1 MRSALGNAASTVAT
15 AVKPTIFYVCD
26 AAKKGDLSLLTSL
39 LDAGGNVNETR
50 SGVIEVYGFTALHE
64 ACYNRQHNAV
74 SLLLSRGADPNVR
87 TLGGLVSGKKT
98 PLMVACEADASLC
111 VNALFSS
118 TLLDANA
125 TCQSGWPALHY
136 AVNSGSSMSVNSLL
150 SFPST
155 NPNFIL
161 SNSLSALDISFEK
174 SETNSSVSLLIIS
187 ALVQCTREPLIHAS
201 LRRIVQNQYVN
212 ALQLARRVGVLNDQ
226 TIVLELL
233 TIALDVIDAS
243 HKESEAIVERKQ
255 KNIPTASSTSSSD
268 NHGLFSD
275 VHNSLINQKKG
286 IIIMR
291 ELLSVLSTNSH
302 VQTVR
307 ETAQPQGGGGGG
319 ASAIASAPSGNGS
332 GEERGGVGG
341 RNDQDFN
348 KAHFPVSSSS
358 AIPTTVTSPPLLPPP
373 SIELPQQTLE
383 TATTTASSST
393 KNSSNDVTD
402 DPV

>member
-1 MRSALGNAASTVAT
+1 M
-15 AVKPTIFYVCD
+15 
-26 AAKKGDLSLLTSL
+26 
-39 LDAGGNVNETR
+39 
-50 SGVIEVYGFTALHE
+50 
-64 ACYNRQHNAV
+64 
-74 SLLLSRGADPNVR
+74 
-87 TLGGLVSGKKT
+87 
-98 PLMVACEADASLC
+98 
-111 VNALFSS
+111 
-118 TLLDANA
+118 
-125 TCQSGWPALHY
+125 
-136 AVNSGSSMSVNSLL
+136 
-150 SFPST
+150 
-155 NPNFIL
+155 
-161 SNSLSALDISFEK
+161 
-174 SETNSSVSLLIIS
+174 
-187 ALVQCTREPLIHAS
+187 
-201 LRRIVQNQYVN
+201 
-212 ALQLARRVGVLNDQ
+212 NDQ

-255 KNIPTASSTSSSD
+255 KNIPTASSTSSLD

-291 ELLSVLSTNSH
+291 ELLSVFSTNSH

-358 AIPTTVTSPPLLPPP
+358 AIPTTVTSPPPLPPP
-373 SIELPQQTLE
+373 STELPQQTLE